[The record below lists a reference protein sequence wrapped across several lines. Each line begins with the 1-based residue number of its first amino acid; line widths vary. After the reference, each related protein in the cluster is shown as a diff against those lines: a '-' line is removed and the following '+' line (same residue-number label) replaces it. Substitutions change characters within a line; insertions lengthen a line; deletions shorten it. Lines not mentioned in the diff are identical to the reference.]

1 MIMSPTRKF
10 GRPFLLAGLLV
21 LLLWKAGY
29 PSALKA
35 GEYNIRIWGVDDGM
49 PQSSVTDIVQTQDG
63 YVWIGTLLSGL
74 SRFDGMRFVNFDVD
88 NTPGLT
94 HSGIRRLLVDSS
106 GTLWV
111 NDYAN
116 HLIQKAGN
124 GFRSVGAPEV
134 KLGSLL
140 WDRDGK
146 FTFATLDGELLLG
159 RHHGGTN
166 WTWELIK
173 SPYPGNPYFVAEGAD
188 ELWFRA
194 PGSKLGRY
202 ANKKFEV
209 LESAPGLDHRQVL
222 TLAKDTLGKIMV
234 GTEDGLFYWTGSSF
248 TNATPPGSEKRL
260 MVRQIISAK
269 AGEFWVEANGRFRLL
284 ANGQWQGEAAGWDGN
299 NPPWSR
305 LRSLRSDNAGGLWIS
320 LREEGLAHLRTDGS
334 LHRITGSDGLPSQLV
349 QALFPS
355 RDGSLWTG
363 YHRGG
368 LLQVRPRLLHPVA
381 RAEGLMDTL
390 VTSVT
395 EDAAG
400 SIWIGTAGGSV
411 ARWQDGSCTNLT
423 LPLRGAF
430 CQDVVVCADPSGR
443 VWIGTGGN
451 GLLVHEA
458 GGFRQ
463 VIEPAA
469 LQGGVRVLF
478 VQRSGVVWFAN
489 FSGLYRLENEKA
501 VRVLEFKATSQ
512 VAAALAEGP
521 DGELWLGTLG
531 GTLRR
536 YHQGKWEDFTPTD
549 NVAASR
555 FWSLLPAGDGTV
567 WVGTMNQGL
576 LLFKNG
582 RFARFGKRGGLADDC
597 ISHILFHDSKHLW
610 LGTRAGILRVA
621 GKNLERIAEGA
632 LDTANCRVFGR
643 GDGLLTTAFMLEF
656 QPNCLRGRD
665 GVLWFGSANGVSW
678 VRPADL
684 RERQP
689 PPPVIIE
696 SLLVDGIPLE
706 ISAVSPNATLAT
718 DFTVPRVVV
727 GPGVKNL
734 QITFTAP
741 NFTSPELIRYKYRLD
756 GLDSDWIP
764 VRDRR
769 ITYTH
774 LPPGKFTFHVTA
786 GNSDGVWNT
795 EGASFDL
802 EVRPFFYQR
811 GSFIVG
817 CLIVAAG
824 LLIYAVRAVTR
835 RRMLRKLEKLERQRE
850 LDQERARIAQDLHDD
865 LGAALTEISLTS
877 DLIQNE
883 SLHQGISRVYV
894 REIGARARE
903 VVVAMDEIVWAV
915 NPRNDSTASL
925 SAYCCQYAQ
934 HHLKPS
940 GIACRLKID
949 PALPSLPLNTEQRH
963 QIFLAFKEA
972 VNNVVRHSKAR
983 EMHVTISAPQ
993 DELLIEI
1000 QDDGCGFD
1008 AGLRAEGADGLRNM
1022 PERLARVGG
1031 ACTITSR
1038 PDQGTRV
1045 TLRLPLGQIH
1055 H

>member
-1 MIMSPTRKF
+1 MSPTRHF
-10 GRPFLLAGLLV
+10 SRPLLLAGVLV
-21 LLLWKAGY
+21 LLLWVSGY
-29 PSALKA
+29 AAPLKA
-35 GEYNIRIWGVDDGM
+35 GEYNIRSWGVDDGM
-49 PQSSVTDIVQTQDG
+49 AQSSVTDMVQTQDG

-74 SRFDGMRFVNFDVD
+74 SRFDGMRFVNFDVG

-116 HLIQKAGN
+116 HLIQKTGN
-124 GFRSVGAPEV
+124 GFQSVGAPEV

-146 FTFATLDGELLLG
+146 LTFATLDGELLLG
-159 RHHGGTN
+159 QYHGGTN
-166 WTWELIK
+166 WTWALIK
-173 SPYPGNPYFVAEGAD
+173 SPYPGTPYFVAEAAD
-188 ELWFRA
+188 VLWFRA

-202 ANKKFEV
+202 ANNKFELIENPSG
-209 LESAPGLDHRQVL
+209 LEARQIL
-222 TLAKDTLGKIMV
+222 TLAKDSLGTIMV
-234 GTEDGLFYWTGSSF
+234 GTDDGLFCCTGNSF
-248 TNATPPGSEKRL
+248 TNATPPGLKERL
-260 MVRQIISAK
+260 TVRQIISAK
-269 AGEFWVEANGRFRLL
+269 PGEFWVEANGRFRLL
-284 ANGQWQGEAAGWDGN
+284 AHGQWQAEVAGWDGN
-299 NPPWSR
+299 QLPWSR
-305 LRSLRSDNAGGLWIS
+305 LRSLRSDNAGGFWIS
-320 LREEGLAHLRTDGS
+320 LREEGLAHVRADGS
-334 LHRITGSDGLPSQLV
+334 LHRITGADGLPSQLV
-349 QALFPS
+349 QALFPD

-395 EDAAG
+395 EDSAG

-411 ARWQDGSCTNLT
+411 ARWRDGSCTNLI

-430 CQDVVVCADPSGR
+430 CQDVVVCADPAGR

-458 GGFRQ
+458 GVFRH

-469 LQGGVRVLF
+469 LPGGVRLLF
-478 VQRSGVVWFAN
+478 VQRNGVVWFAN
-489 FSGLYRLENEKA
+489 FSGLYRLENEKP
-501 VRVLEFKATSQ
+501 VRVMEFKATSQ

-521 DGELWLGTLG
+521 NGELWVGTVA

-536 YHQGKWEDFTPTD
+536 YQQGKWQDFTPTD

-555 FWSLLPAGDGTV
+555 FWSLLPEKDGTV

-576 LLFKNG
+576 LRFKDG
-582 RFARFGKRGGLADDC
+582 QFARFSKREGLADDC
-597 ISHILFHDSKHLW
+597 ISQILFDGNEHLW

-621 GKNLERIAEGA
+621 RNNLDHLADGGFDAANWRI
-632 LDTANCRVFGR
+632 FGR
-643 GDGLLTTAFMLEF
+643 GDGLLTTAFTFEF
-656 QPNCLRGRD
+656 QPNCVRGRD

-678 VRPADL
+678 VRPANL
-684 RERQP
+684 RDRQP
-689 PPPVIIE
+689 PPPVVIE
-696 SLLVDGIPLE
+696 SLLVDGNVRE
-706 ISAVSPNATLAT
+706 ISSVNPNATTALVP
-718 DFTVPRVVV
+718 TVPKVVV

-734 QITFTAP
+734 QIDFTAP
-741 NFTSPELIRYKYRLD
+741 NFISPELIRYKYRLD

-786 GNSDGVWNT
+786 GNSDGVWNA

-802 EVRPFFYQR
+802 EVKPFFYQR
-811 GSFIVG
+811 SSFIVG
-817 CLIVAAG
+817 CVVMAAG
-824 LLIYAVRAVTR
+824 LLTYAVRTVTR
-835 RRMLRKLEKLERQRE
+835 RRMKRKVEKLERQRE

-877 DLIQNE
+877 DLIQDE
-883 SLHQGISRVYV
+883 TLDKGISRGYI
-894 REIGARARE
+894 REIGGRARE
-903 VVVAMDEIVWAV
+903 LIVAMDEIVWAV

-949 PALPSLPLNTEQRH
+949 SALPSISLNTEQRH
-963 QIFLAFKEA
+963 QVFLAFKEA
-972 VNNVVRHSKAR
+972 LNNVVRHSKAR
-983 EMHVTISAPQ
+983 EMLLIISAPQ
-993 DELLIEI
+993 DEFLIEI

-1008 AGLRAEGADGLRNM
+1008 AGLPAEGADGLHNM
-1022 PERLARVGG
+1022 PERLARIGG
-1031 ACTITSR
+1031 VCIITSR

-1045 TLRLPLGQIH
+1045 TLRIPLPQINH
-1055 H
+1055 